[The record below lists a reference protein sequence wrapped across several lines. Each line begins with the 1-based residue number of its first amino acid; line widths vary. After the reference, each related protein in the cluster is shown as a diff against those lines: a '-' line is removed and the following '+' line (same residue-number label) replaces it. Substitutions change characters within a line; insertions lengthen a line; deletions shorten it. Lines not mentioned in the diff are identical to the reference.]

1 MEAAAGTVSG
11 GGKEQMRKCCGT
23 CRWRRHEDIS
33 DDWVCANGESDY
45 CTDWTDYDHCCEDW
59 EEREEE

>member
-1 MEAAAGTVSG
+1 
-11 GGKEQMRKCCGT
+11 MRKCCGT

-45 CTDWTDYDHCCEDW
+45 CTDYSHCCENW

>member
-1 MEAAAGTVSG
+1 
-11 GGKEQMRKCCGT
+11 MRKCCGT

-45 CTDWTDYDHCCEDW
+45 CTDCTDYSHCCENW

>member
-1 MEAAAGTVSG
+1 
-11 GGKEQMRKCCGT
+11 MRKCCGT
-23 CRWRRHEDIS
+23 CRWHRHEDIS

-59 EEREEE
+59 ERRVKNEVSDEKKQDK